1 MMESIMRVYLVDR
14 SRGPW
19 EIDKSSFS
27 RDHCNG
33 HKQAA
38 EAFFNWFLGHLSK
51 EENVQEIERVSLA
64 IKCVNASRYADK
76 TYLVD
81 EQLSSQEITT
91 FVGEIR
97 HGGVGTKVQFF
108 KIAMHPKGHPE
119 ITPLKQTS
127 GGYTI

>member
-1 MMESIMRVYLVDR
+1 MMESIMKVYLVDR

-19 EIDKSSFS
+19 EIDESSFS

-38 EAFFNWFLGHLSK
+38 EECFNWFLGHLSK
-51 EENVQEIERVSLA
+51 TEKVQEIKLVTLA
-64 IKCVNASRYADK
+64 IRCANAARYAHK

-81 EQLSSQEITT
+81 QQLSSLEIAE
-91 FVGEIR
+91 FLGEIQQNA
-97 HGGVGTKVQFF
+97 VGTKVQFF

-119 ITPLKQTS
+119 ITHLKQTS
-127 GGYTI
+127 GG